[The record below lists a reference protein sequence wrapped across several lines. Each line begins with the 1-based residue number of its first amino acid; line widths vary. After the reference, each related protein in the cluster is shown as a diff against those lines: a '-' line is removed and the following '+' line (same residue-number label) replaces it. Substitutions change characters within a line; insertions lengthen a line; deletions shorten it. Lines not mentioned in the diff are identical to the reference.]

1 MPSFDVVCSPN
12 MPEVK
17 NAVTNTQR
25 NLGLRF
31 DFKGTSAA
39 IELEGHEI
47 TLLADS
53 AFQLTQV
60 EDVLRHKLAKR
71 GVDARFLNMGTVQSA
86 AGGGVR
92 QLLTLTNGL
101 DANNTKKIQK
111 LIKDSKLKLQAAIQ
125 GDAVRVSGAK
135 KDALQAA
142 IALLREKLP
151 ELPLSFENFRN

>member
-1 MPSFDVVCSPN
+1 MPSFDVACAPN

-47 TLLADS
+47 TLFADTP
-53 AFQLTQV
+53 FQLEQV
-60 EDVLRHKLAKR
+60 DDVLRHKLAKR
-71 GVDARFLNMGTVQSA
+71 GVDARFLTMGKVDNA
-86 AGGGVR
+86 AGGVR
-92 QLLTLTNGL
+92 QVATLSNGL
-101 DANNTKKIQK
+101 DTTQAKKIQK
-111 LIKDSKLKLQAAIQ
+111 LVKESKLKLQASIQ
-125 GDAVRVSGAK
+125 GDTVRISGAK

-142 IALLREKLP
+142 MALLREKMA

>member
-1 MPSFDVVCSPN
+1 MPSFDVVCAPN

-39 IELEGHEI
+39 IDLEGNEI
-47 TLLADS
+47 TLVADS
-53 AFQLTQV
+53 AFQLGQV

-71 GVDARFLNMGTVQSA
+71 DVDARFLNMGAVQT

-92 QLLTLTNGL
+92 QVATLTNGL
-101 DANNTKKIQK
+101 EADSARKIQK
-111 LIKDSKLKLQAAIQ
+111 LIKESKLKLQAAVQ
-125 GDAVRVSGAK
+125 GDTVRISGAK
-135 KDALQAA
+135 RDALQEA
-142 IALLREKLP
+142 IALLREKMSD
-151 ELPLSFENFRN
+151 LPLSFENYRN